1 MLCIVEFYI
10 QRDMCI
16 YLWHLCYAV
25 ATVQRLDR
33 VGIRFCLIS
42 WHVHI
47 SQGSSSKNQNQ
58 HLRHLDR
65 YRSGRCQGTL
75 GVLGSICWSTVRC
88 AHISF
93 SIGECLDN
101 MLIIWYDM
109 CWFFLFSDPN
119 LIACRQ
125 RPANNTR
132 YGIQLQ
138 FNLALAS
145 WTKNLLTFVPWK
157 HIVQRFV
164 ASAPKRCW
172 GDALWDVGCCS
183 PWRQGWWSPFDCC
196 WCTSLF
202 ARGWSRHLRSDVP
215 CSVQIRSITE
225 LKLATRCHKEFG
237 VGCIGYISAVF
248 DQLWW
253 TIAIG
258 LDESLH
264 SC

>member
-109 CWFFLFSDPN
+109 CWFFVLRPKLDCLSAAPGKQYQIRYPAAIQPSTCFLDQKFAN
-119 LIACRQ
+119 LCPLKAYCAKVRGKCPETVL
-125 RPANNTR
+125 RGR
-132 YGIQLQ
+132 SL
-138 FNLALAS
+138 
-145 WTKNLLTFVPWK
+145 
-157 HIVQRFV
+157 
-164 ASAPKRCW
+164 RCW
-172 GDALWDVGCCS
+172 L
-183 PWRQGWWSPFDCC
+183 
-196 WCTSLF
+196 L
-202 ARGWSRHLRSDVP
+202 
-215 CSVQIRSITE
+215 
-225 LKLATRCHKEFG
+225 
-237 VGCIGYISAVF
+237 
-248 DQLWW
+248 
-253 TIAIG
+253 
-258 LDESLH
+258 
-264 SC
+264 